1 MSLPTQIGPFFRHF
15 LKQQKGLFLA
25 VQFFA
30 LAWTI
35 DQLAWPYVIKIL
47 IDKVSVYEHGVPDV
61 FSYLA
66 LPITLGLGLW
76 IMTEVFFR
84 LTGIFSAKA
93 FPRLE
98 ASVRLEMFDYV
109 LKHSYRYF
117 SDNFAG
123 SISNKISDMT
133 QSFTRIMEL
142 MLHLFVPVA
151 IALVLS
157 ILFFTL
163 MNPLFGLIL
172 AVWIVVHFAICF
184 YFSKSCDR
192 FALVHSEARSSLVGK
207 VVDALTN
214 HASIRL
220 FSREK
225 WETGYLKNFQNDEQ
239 KKHFDSLWII
249 ERMKFLLGIS
259 SLIGPGL
266 LLNGYMLYSWG
277 QGDLTSGDVI
287 YVFNTTWNVMQMSW
301 IAGLELPSF
310 FKDIGIA
317 KQALSVIQAPH
328 EVTDCP
334 GAPDLK
340 VTRGDIVF
348 DNVRFSYGRK
358 EALFEDKSLVIPHGQ
373 KVGLV
378 GLSGAGKSTFVHLI
392 LRYYDLDKG
401 EIRIDGQNIAKVS
414 LHSLHDSIA
423 LIPQD
428 PILFHRTVWENIA
441 YGKEGA
447 SHEAILEAA
456 KQAHV
461 DDFVQKMPEKYE
473 TQVGERG
480 VKLSGGQRQRISI
493 ARAFLKNAPI
503 LILDEATS
511 ALDSFTEREI
521 QDSFNT
527 LMKGRTSIVIAH
539 RLSTL
544 LNMDRIFVFDQGKII
559 EEGTHKELL
568 EAKGRYSQLW
578 VMQAGGFLPDK

>member
-1 MSLPTQIGPFFRHF
+1 
-15 LKQQKGLFLA
+15 
-25 VQFFA
+25 
-30 LAWTI
+30 
-35 DQLAWPYVIKIL
+35 
-47 IDKVSVYEHGVPDV
+47 
-61 FSYLA
+61 
-66 LPITLGLGLW
+66 
-76 IMTEVFFR
+76 
-84 LTGIFSAKA
+84 
-93 FPRLE
+93 
-98 ASVRLEMFDYV
+98 MFDYV
-109 LKHSYRYF
+109 LKHSHRFF

-151 IALVLS
+151 FALVLS

-192 FALVHSEARSSLVGK
+192 FAIIHSEARSSLVGK

-225 WETGYLKNFQNDEQ
+225 WETAYLTKFQNDEQ

-277 QGDLTSGDVI
+277 QGQLSSGDVI

-310 FKDIGIA
+310 FKDIGIS
-317 KQALSVIQAPH
+317 KQALSVVQAPH
-328 EVTDCP
+328 EVINNE
-334 GAPDLK
+334 GAPDL
-340 VTRGDIVF
+340 VVSRGDIVF
-348 DNVRFSYGRK
+348 EKVRFSYGRK
-358 EALFEDKSLVIPHGQ
+358 EALFEDKSLVIPQGQ

-378 GLSGAGKSTFVHLI
+378 GLSGAGKTTFVHLI
-392 LRYYDLDKG
+392 LRYYDLEKG
-401 EIRIDGQNIAKVS
+401 RILIDGQDIAKVS
-414 LHSLHDSIA
+414 LESLHNAIA

-428 PILFHRTVWENIA
+428 PILFHRNVWENIA

-447 SHEAILEAA
+447 SVEEILEAS
-456 KQAHV
+456 KKAHV
-461 DDFVQKMPEKYE
+461 DAFVQQMPEKYE

-511 ALDSFTEREI
+511 ALDSFTERDI
-521 QDSFNT
+521 QESFNT

-544 LNMDRIFVFDQGKII
+544 LNMDRILVFDQGKII
-559 EEGTHKELL
+559 EDGTHKELL
-568 EAKGRYSQLW
+568 EAKGRYAQLW